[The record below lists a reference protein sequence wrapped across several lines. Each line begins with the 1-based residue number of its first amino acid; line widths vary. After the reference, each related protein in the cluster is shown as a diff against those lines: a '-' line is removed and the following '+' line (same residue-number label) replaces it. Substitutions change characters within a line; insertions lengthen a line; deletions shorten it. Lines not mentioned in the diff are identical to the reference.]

1 MDVFPSFEPV
11 SAFEGIDE
19 VVVLEPHDGVDDCGV
34 TVQDRARQRYVQ
46 VLISK
51 FYVQFNVKVFA
62 ARFKT
67 EGPKRTSLKLTYD

>member
-1 MDVFPSFEPV
+1 MDVYPSFEPV

-46 VLISK
+46 VLNSK
-51 FYVQFNVKVFA
+51 FYVQC
-62 ARFKT
+62 
-67 EGPKRTSLKLTYD
+67 